1 MPPMQ
6 AGTDHIAN
14 VQLLSAK
21 LAKYAWMNT
30 FWAKFAGFQKIT
42 QTNGI
47 KQYEPATNKIVQMVY
62 DFVDEGR
69 DTLLMA
75 MLMPLVEEPL
85 YGDSWLKGTG
95 EELQLKYMNLYIN
108 QVRKAVTKLTGRAAN
123 QRLKSF
129 KLMEKAQP
137 ELVKYWSKWYNSALF
152 RTIVEGASPQ
162 LTAGTVNEGLGLKV
176 RWHPNM
182 YYHSAAGT
190 LTSVGAEHAFKTAA
204 DLSTMANASLY
215 RITANF
221 LAELNIYLKTVLRI
235 EPILYEDTEMYLMLV
250 TPDGMKQAKADTTI
264 AAAKNAAFTSVLSKH
279 PAIKGRDHLFYDGIC
294 LVEERIGCR
303 QFAKAATSTDAGFAA
318 ALAGSSGW
326 YEPPVRAAQQM
337 NIVLG
342 ANAIGL
348 GIAENL
354 NYTEE
359 IDDHGNVREIGSQ
372 CIQGA
377 NRVEYVE
384 DDVVEAV
391 FSKNNANLTYYSTAT
406 PCVNQSSAIIF
417 TGLT

>member
-1 MPPMQ
+1 MAIQ
-6 AGTDHIAN
+6 AGTDHVAN

-21 LAKYAWMNT
+21 LAKYAWLNT

-75 MLMPLVEEPL
+75 MLMPLVEEPI

-123 QRLKSF
+123 QRLKAF

-137 ELVKYWSKWYNSALF
+137 ELVKYWSKWYNSAMF
-152 RTIVEGASPQ
+152 RTIIEGASPQ
-162 LTAGTVNEGLGLKV
+162 LTAGTANEGLGLKV

-190 LTSVGAEHAFKTAA
+190 LTSVGTAQALKTAA
-204 DLSTMANASLY
+204 DLSKMANTSLY
-215 RITANF
+215 KISAAF
-221 LAELNIYLKTVLRI
+221 LAELNILLKTVLLI
-235 EPILYEDTEMYLMLV
+235 EPIIYEDTEMYLMLV
-250 TPDGMKQAKADTTI
+250 TPDGMKQAKTDATI
-264 AAAKNAAFTSVLSKH
+264 VAAQNSAFSRELGKH
-279 PAIKGRDHLFYDGIC
+279 PAIKGRDYLYFDGIC
-294 LVEERIGCR
+294 LVEERVGCR
-303 QFAKAATSTDAGFAA
+303 QFAKAATTTDAGFAD
-318 ALAGSSGW
+318 ALAGSTGW
-326 YEPPVRAAQQM
+326 YNPPARAAQQQ

-359 IDDHGNVREIGSQ
+359 VDDHGNVREIGSQ

-377 NRVEYVE
+377 NRVEYV
-384 DDVVEAV
+384 DDSLIQEV
-391 FSKNNANLTYYSTAT
+391 FSKNNSTLSYYSTAT